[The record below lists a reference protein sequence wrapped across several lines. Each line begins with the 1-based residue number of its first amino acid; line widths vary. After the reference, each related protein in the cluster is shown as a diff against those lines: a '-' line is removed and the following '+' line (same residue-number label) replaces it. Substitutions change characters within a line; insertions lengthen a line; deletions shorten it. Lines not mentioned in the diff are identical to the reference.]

1 MAQCSQA
8 MADGMVGA
16 ESTQQEIWMAQLANA
31 QQAID
36 ASEERNQALREEL
49 RDMAQRLPSALA

>member
-1 MAQCSQA
+1 MT
-8 MADGMVGA
+8 DA
-16 ESTQQEIWMAQLANA
+16 EATQHDVLMAQLANA